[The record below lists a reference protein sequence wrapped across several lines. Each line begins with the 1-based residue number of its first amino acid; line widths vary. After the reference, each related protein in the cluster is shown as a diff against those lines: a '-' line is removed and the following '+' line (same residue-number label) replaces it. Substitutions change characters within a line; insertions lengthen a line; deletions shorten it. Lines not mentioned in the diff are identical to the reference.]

1 MMRREIQGVVG
12 IMPTSALVIIL
23 TEKHKKESLKWR
35 EIDIVLFVCLVL
47 E

>member
-1 MMRREIQGVVG
+1 MRTEIQGVVG

-23 TEKHKKESLKWR
+23 TEKDKKESLKWR
-35 EIDIVLFVCLVL
+35 EIDIVLLVCLVL